1 MGVGRIIVNTVLGFV
16 AVVAVGTAVAILCG
30 FSTSGIVA
38 GSVAAG
44 I

>member
-1 MGVGRIIVNTVLGFV
+1 MGVGRKVVNTVLFAAGAV
-16 AVVAVGTAVAILCG
+16 AVVTAVAILCG
-30 FSTSGIVA
+30 FSTGGIVA